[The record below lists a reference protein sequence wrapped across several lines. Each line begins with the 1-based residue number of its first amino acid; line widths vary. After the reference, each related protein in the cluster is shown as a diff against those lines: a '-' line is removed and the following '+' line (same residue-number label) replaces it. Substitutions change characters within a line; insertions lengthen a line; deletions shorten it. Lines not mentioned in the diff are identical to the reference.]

1 MAIITGTPTRHASED
16 RLDRITAI
24 ALTIGFG
31 KVIKERQRDGK
42 WYQITDT
49 GVLVVRT
56 PDKESIITIWAATQR
71 QVADIY
77 GEETIPGTLRYKMKA
92 NRKKF
97 PETYE
102 M

>member
-1 MAIITGTPTRHASED
+1 MAIKGTPTRHASED

-31 KVIKERQRDGK
+31 RVIKERQRDGK

-49 GVLVVRT
+49 GVMVVRT
-56 PDKESIITIWAATQR
+56 PDKAAIITMWAATQR

-77 GEETIPGTLRYKMKA
+77 GEETVPGTLRNRMKA
-92 NRKKF
+92 NKKKF

>member
-1 MAIITGTPTRHASED
+1 MAIKGTPTRHASED

-24 ALTIGFG
+24 AMTIGFG
-31 KVIKERQRDGK
+31 QVIKERQKDGK

-49 GVLVVRT
+49 GVMVVRT
-56 PDKESIITIWAATQR
+56 PDRESIITMWAATQR

-77 GEETIPGTLRYKMKA
+77 GEETIPGTLRNKMKA

>member
-1 MAIITGTPTRHASED
+1 MAIKGTPTRHASED

-24 ALTIGFG
+24 AMTIGFG
-31 KVIKERQRDGK
+31 QVIKERQREDK
-42 WYQITDT
+42 WYQITNT
-49 GVLVVRT
+49 GVMVVRNET
-56 PDKESIITIWAATQR
+56 KKKVITMWAANMKQISD
-71 QVADIY
+71 VY
-77 GEETIPGTLRYKMKA
+77 EKENIPQSIKNTVKA